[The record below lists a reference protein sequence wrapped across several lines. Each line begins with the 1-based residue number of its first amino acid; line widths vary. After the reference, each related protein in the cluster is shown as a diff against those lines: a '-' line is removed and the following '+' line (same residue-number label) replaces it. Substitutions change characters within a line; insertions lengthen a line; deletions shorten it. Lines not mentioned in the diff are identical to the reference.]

1 MQEERSA
8 PLHLLHNIRARLMNQ
23 VTEMPE
29 DRLREGRRLRNVG
42 IDAWVQLGFAH
53 DSSVQSHSLP
63 ETAPK
68 KINSGYLGKTLVSSP
83 QVTYLY
89 ETQGNRL
96 GRIPIPKAYNRT
108 REKISVAAVGFEIL
122 SAQPNVDLAR
132 PLGTI
137 SPLRT
142 H

>member
-8 PLHLLHNIRARLMNQ
+8 PLHLLHDIRARYMNQ

-68 KINSGYLGKTLVSSP
+68 RLNS
-83 QVTYLY
+83 
-89 ETQGNRL
+89 
-96 GRIPIPKAYNRT
+96 
-108 REKISVAAVGFEIL
+108 
-122 SAQPNVDLAR
+122 
-132 PLGTI
+132 
-137 SPLRT
+137 
-142 H
+142 